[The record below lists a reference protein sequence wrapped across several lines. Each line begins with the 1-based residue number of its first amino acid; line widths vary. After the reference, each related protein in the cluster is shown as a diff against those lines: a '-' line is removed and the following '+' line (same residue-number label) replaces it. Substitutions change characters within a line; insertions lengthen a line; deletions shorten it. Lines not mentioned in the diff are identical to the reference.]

1 MLSSSGVGAALPSSA
16 CLRSTRDSLTVR
28 VSSVNIRANVS
39 HVFCRFNR
47 NSFTD
52 KDDERTSEA
61 DASRERS
68 GRGRG
73 RGRRQG
79 FDNAQQAN
87 RVTFERL

>member
-1 MLSSSGVGAALPSSA
+1 MLSSSGVGAALPSTA

-28 VSSVNIRANVS
+28 VSNVNIRANVS

-61 DASRERS
+61 DASRER
-68 GRGRG
+68 
-73 RGRRQG
+73 RGRREGARPQTG
-79 FDNAQQAN
+79 
-87 RVTFERL
+87 L